1 MVVGSNFDESHVSIL
16 NHLMSK
22 MLADVDVLSTLAS
35 ADDVVSPFDARR
47 VVFID
52 WSIIVWFETHI
63 VEQIAKV
70 DNLDRHF
77 GSSVLFCFGGR

>member
-16 NHLMSK
+16 NSLMSK
-22 MLADVDVLSTLAS
+22 MLADVDVLSTFAS
-35 ADDVVSPFDARR
+35 ADNVVSPFNACC

-52 WSIIVWFETHI
+52 WGIIIWFETHV

-70 DNLDRHF
+70 DDLDRHF
-77 GSSVLFCFGGR
+77 GSSILFGFGCR

>member
-1 MVVGSNFDESHVSIL
+1 MVVGSNFDESHVPVL
-16 NHLMSK
+16 NSLMGK
-22 MLADVDVLSTLAS
+22 MLADVDVLGTLAS
-35 ADDVVSPFDARR
+35 ADDVVSSFDACR

-77 GSSVLFCFGGR
+77 GSRVIFCFGGR